1 MRPPRPRLTR
11 GRESRGCRSGAVQTI
26 AFLSVCLPR
35 LRHGRSAPSL
45 PFLFGRDWPLRGGC
59 CQRRPA
65 SFSLSA
71 RPGIRREMGRLDI
84 SAPLPRRLRGGRG
97 GGAPGF
103 SGETPMPGYVY
114 ACVCAHTAILFLSVL
129 LLFASLFALSSLW
142 ACVRSRY
149 CDVSTSA
156 SHYSSSNYAKAG
168 FCATWLFPRPA
179 PARLRAP
186 LPCRSL
192 VITGGQDFP

>member
-1 MRPPRPRLTR
+1 
-11 GRESRGCRSGAVQTI
+11 
-26 AFLSVCLPR
+26 
-35 LRHGRSAPSL
+35 
-45 PFLFGRDWPLRGGC
+45 
-59 CQRRPA
+59 
-65 SFSLSA
+65 
-71 RPGIRREMGRLDI
+71 
-84 SAPLPRRLRGGRG
+84 
-97 GGAPGF
+97 
-103 SGETPMPGYVY
+103 MPGYVY

-129 LLFASLFALSSLW
+129 LLFASLFALSSW
-142 ACVRSRY
+142 AYASARY
-149 CDVSTSA
+149 YDVSTSA

>member
-26 AFLSVCLPR
+26 AFYLSALPC

-84 SAPLPRRLRGGRG
+84 SAPLPRRLRGRRG
-97 GGAPGF
+97 ARVFGGDAHARLCLCLCLCAYRHPILVRAVIVRIIVRIIIIMG
-103 SGETPMPGYVY
+103 
-114 ACVCAHTAILFLSVL
+114 VCALSLLRCLHVGLALF
-129 LLFASLFALSSLW
+129 
-142 ACVRSRY
+142 
-149 CDVSTSA
+149 
-156 SHYSSSNYAKAG
+156 
-168 FCATWLFPRPA
+168 
-179 PARLRAP
+179 
-186 LPCRSL
+186 
-192 VITGGQDFP
+192 II